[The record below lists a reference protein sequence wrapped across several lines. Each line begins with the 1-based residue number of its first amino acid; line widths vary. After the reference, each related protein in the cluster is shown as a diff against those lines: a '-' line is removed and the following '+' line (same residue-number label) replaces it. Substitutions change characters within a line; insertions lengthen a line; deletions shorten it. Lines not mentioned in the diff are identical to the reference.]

1 LVDVISYT
9 EITGDVILV
18 GDIIANNFIVGSTNL
33 ITEITD
39 IQGRLNIEEPKISSL
54 ESITSSLATQ
64 ISEIELTPG
73 PKGDAGSIG
82 ATGAKG
88 DAGAIG
94 ATGAKGDA
102 GEIGATG
109 TKGDA
114 GAIGATGAKGDTG
127 TTGATG
133 PQGIDGNVA
142 TINDGDLTIAKTDGL
157 QSALDSKQSTLTLFS
172 NIAINKVSTL
182 SDITGGNLLYM
193 DNSGT
198 KNVKTEFSATNSAIN
213 LKQNQINFLTD
224 LTCATLSSSNLNVT
238 GNSTVGPILNIG
250 INDASTTPKTIYFG
264 GLNGDNEYSAGVIE
278 SRIFSGT
285 ENSELL
291 IFKGND
297 VNQDRIRLRAGV
309 IHFDTNATGNND
321 RTAESIRM
329 TISAAGRVGIGT
341 TIPTRALQVVGDI
354 YCTGTMICDGYS
366 VSSAKPRMRITRSN
380 FTIPSGTTSLLNGGS
395 VGLQSNCTVTA
406 GVFIATIAGIYAC
419 SCKLRLPDNNN
430 QSPEIQWYKRA
441 GSGQQSSY
449 EDFEGWIP
457 AGVNGRR
464 AGMSHTIIS
473 LGVGDGVLPRNDL
486 ETMAG
491 CTATFDVFMIQ

>member
-1 LVDVISYT
+1 MDSLVLSSIVVKPASSKLIYT
-9 EITGDVILV
+9 PAIDGEIKATTLTIEDP
-18 GDIIANNFIVGSTNL
+18 F
-33 ITEITD
+33 TE
-39 IQGRLNIEEPKISSL
+39 
-54 ESITSSLATQ
+54 ESINV
-64 ISEIELTPG
+64 
-73 PKGDAGSIG
+73 K
-82 ATGAKG
+82 
-88 DAGAIG
+88 
-94 ATGAKGDA
+94 
-102 GEIGATG
+102 
-109 TKGDA
+109 
-114 GAIGATGAKGDTG
+114 DT
-127 TTGATG
+127 
-133 PQGIDGNVA
+133 
-142 TINDGDLTIAKTDGL
+142 
-157 QSALDSKQSTLTLFS
+157 LDSKQSTLTPFS
-172 NIAINKVSTL
+172 NLSINKVSTL
-182 SDITGGNLLYM
+182 SDITAGGNLLYM
-193 DNSGT
+193 DNNGT

-224 LTCATLSSSNLNVT
+224 LTCATLACSNLNVT

-264 GLNGDNEYSAGVIE
+264 GLNGDNEYAAAVIE
-278 SRIFSGT
+278 SRIFGGNES
-285 ENSELL
+285 SELL

-297 VNQDRIRLRAGV
+297 VNQDRIRLKAGV
-309 IHFDTNATGNND
+309 IHFDTNVTGNND

-354 YCTGTMICDGYS
+354 YCTGNMSCDGYMK
-366 VSSAKPRMRITRSN
+366 ADDKPRMRITRSN

-419 SCKLRLPDNNN
+419 SCKLRLPDNNG
-430 QSPEIQWYKRA
+430 QAPEIQWYRRA
-441 GSGQQSSY
+441 GSGQQSNY
-449 EDFEGWIP
+449 EDFEMWIP
-457 AGVNGRR
+457 QGVSGRR